1 MLYLRVNKIRGQNYI
16 YFLNWKQMKNFSQE
30 MLHNKKKCI
39 FAVSLVDGRNMVA
52 RHACEKGLHIKGPTP
67 FASARRR

>member
-1 MLYLRVNKIRGQNYI
+1 MQGQNYI

-30 MLHNKKKCI
+30 MLHIKKKCI

-52 RHACEKGLHIKGPTP
+52 RHACENG
-67 FASARRR
+67 SAY

>member
-30 MLHNKKKCI
+30 MLHNKKNVFLQCRW
-39 FAVSLVDGRNMVA
+39 LMVA
-52 RHACEKGLHIKGPTP
+52 TW
-67 FASARRR
+67 